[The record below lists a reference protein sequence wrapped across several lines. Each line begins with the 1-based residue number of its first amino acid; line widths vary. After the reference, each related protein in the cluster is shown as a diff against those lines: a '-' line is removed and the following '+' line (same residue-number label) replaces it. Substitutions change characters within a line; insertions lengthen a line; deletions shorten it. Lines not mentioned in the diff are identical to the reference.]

1 MNPKKLIILFLLCTP
16 GLWLSAQTHI
26 SPRSCINFN
35 REWKYMR
42 GDIKGAEQPTYNDR
56 EWESIGIP
64 HSFSIPYF
72 MSNEFYIGYG
82 WYRKLFRLT
91 EEDLSQKIFLEF
103 DGVFQEAEIFINGQQ
118 AGRHVGGYTG
128 FQADISSLVQAGDN
142 LVAVRVNNIWKP
154 NVAPRAGEHVFSG
167 GIYRNV
173 RLTKKSPVHIDWY
186 GTFVTTP
193 DLGRNQGKASAVR
206 VETEICNHSGK
217 DGEYRLVTRIL
228 SPEGKVIATVE
239 NKETLA
245 AHSAKTVFQTTK
257 RLRTPSLWHPEHP
270 VLYKVISSLYKGKE
284 LLDCDETAFGFRWF
298 EWTAD
303 QGFFLNGKHL
313 FFKGAN
319 VHQDQAGW
327 GDACLLY
334 TSPSPRD

>member
-16 GLWLSAQTHI
+16 GIWLSAQTHI
-26 SPRSCINFN
+26 SPRSSINFN

-118 AGRHVGGYTG
+118 ASRHVGGYTG

-142 LVAVRVNNIWKP
+142 LVAVRVNKIWKP

-173 RLTKKSPVHIDWY
+173 R
-186 GTFVTTP
+186 
-193 DLGRNQGKASAVR
+193 
-206 VETEICNHSGK
+206 
-217 DGEYRLVTRIL
+217 
-228 SPEGKVIATVE
+228 
-239 NKETLA
+239 
-245 AHSAKTVFQTTK
+245 
-257 RLRTPSLWHPEHP
+257 
-270 VLYKVISSLYKGKE
+270 
-284 LLDCDETAFGFRWF
+284 
-298 EWTAD
+298 
-303 QGFFLNGKHL
+303 
-313 FFKGAN
+313 
-319 VHQDQAGW
+319 
-327 GDACLLY
+327 
-334 TSPSPRD
+334 